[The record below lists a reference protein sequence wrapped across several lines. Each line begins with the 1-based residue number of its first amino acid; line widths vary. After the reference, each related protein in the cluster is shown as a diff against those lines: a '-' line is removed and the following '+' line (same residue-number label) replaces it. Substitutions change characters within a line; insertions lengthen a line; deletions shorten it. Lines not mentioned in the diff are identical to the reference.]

1 MKTTI
6 SSFLAIFLFAGH
18 AWSQS
23 PERTAGHSFIEAP
36 NHHNVRDA
44 KSIPSSNRALISQWM
59 NFIDLTSSYYSSTPD
74 YDYYFLFPDT
84 SAVAPYSSSFGIP
97 FIHSFGMTFDL
108 SSDVINAGMGSLG
121 DQFNLTKDAYIDSI
135 ATYGRYVKGSAG
147 YVDTLIY
154 RVVPRGTNNLNVVGY
169 FTGQSTKYPAS
180 NDTARYRRLY
190 WDSVA
195 REPFGVIAE
204 FKVPLVLSDT
214 LANGLIYPKVATGG
228 LAVPSIFA
236 VTIDYKPG
244 GYIPFGDTLGNRIGS
259 YTQVVAEHNGDGTY
273 HNYIPG
279 DYTGSSSVHRT
290 VRYNYSSTG
299 WNGRYIPYLAY
310 GATQFEAVD
319 IDLYVRQN
327 TVGLTENKS
336 ITSLVQSYP
345 NPANENV
352 TIKFDLKNEAEVSVE
367 VMDISGKVV
376 HRKGSISGV
385 FGENR
390 LELDT
395 YSWDAGTYFYTII
408 VNDEKVTKK
417 MIVSH

>member
-1 MKTTI
+1 MKTKIT
-6 SSFLAIFLFAGH
+6 FLLAASLLAG
-18 AWSQS
+18 SLYGQS
-23 PERTAGHSFIEAP
+23 PELSVNHAPMEAP
-36 NHHNVRDA
+36 DHHSVRVT
-44 KSIPSSNRALISQWM
+44 KSQSSSNRSLISQWV

-84 SAVAPYSSSFGIP
+84 SVVAEYGSSFGIP

-108 SSDVINAGMGSLG
+108 SSDVINAGVGTLS

-135 ATYGRYVKGSAG
+135 ATYGRYEKGSAG
-147 YVDTLIY
+147 YVDTLIF
-154 RVVPRGTNNLNVVGY
+154 RVVPRSSNNLNIIGF

-180 NDTARYRRLY
+180 NDTTRYRRLY

-204 FKVPLVLSDT
+204 YKVPLNLSDT
-214 LANGLIYPKVATGG
+214 LANGLIHPKVATGG

-244 GYIPFGDTLGNRIGS
+244 GYIPFGDTMGNRIGS

-310 GATQFEAVD
+310 GATQFEAIDV
-319 IDLYVRQN
+319 DLYLRQN
-327 TVGLTENKS
+327 TVGLSENS
-336 ITSLVQSYP
+336 FLSLVQESFP
-345 NPANENV
+345 NPANDMA
-352 TIKFDLKNEAEVSVE
+352 TIKFELKKPSA
-367 VMDISGKVV
+367 ISIQVVNIDGKVV
-376 HRKGSISGV
+376 YSQDGVSANQGVNTIDLITEYWESGV
-385 FGENR
+385 
-390 LELDT
+390 
-395 YSWDAGTYFYTII
+395 YFYSLI
-408 VNDEKVTKK
+408 VEGDRITKK
-417 MIVSH
+417 MVVTH